1 LQNLLVFTF
10 GFDLMTQ
17 KQVMENTIYCTL
29 FQIIAYEPPRL
40 I

>member
-1 LQNLLVFTF
+1 
-10 GFDLMTQ
+10 MTQ
-17 KQVMENTIYCTL
+17 KQVMENTIHCTL

>member
-1 LQNLLVFTF
+1 
-10 GFDLMTQ
+10 MTQ
-17 KQVMENTIYCTL
+17 KQVMENTVYCTL